1 MALFHFPTV
10 SPWGRELPGLT
21 GKLASLDLLGLGEGS
36 TARPSILFPSCLK
49 DRDGGGVRQPATLGT
64 QAAGK
69 GLDLN
74 IKVLKM
80 TEDRNSSSR
89 LASEPG
95 VGGWGRGES
104 SVSQLYST
112 DI

>member
-1 MALFHFPTV
+1 MALFYFSTV

-36 TARPSILFPSCLK
+36 TARPSILFPACLK
-49 DRDGGGVRQPATLGT
+49 DRDGGGVRQPAALGT
-64 QAAGK
+64 HAAGK

-80 TEDRNSSSR
+80 TGDRSSSSH

-95 VGGWGRGES
+95 WGWGRGGS
-104 SVSQLYST
+104 SVSQLHSA

>member
-1 MALFHFPTV
+1 MA
-10 SPWGRELPGLT
+10 

-64 QAAGK
+64 HTAGK

-80 TEDRNSSSR
+80 TEDRNSSSH

-95 VGGWGRGES
+95 EGEGGS

-112 DI
+112 NI

>member
-1 MALFHFPTV
+1 MA
-10 SPWGRELPGLT
+10 

-36 TARPSILFPSCLK
+36 AARPSILFPSCLK

-64 QAAGK
+64 HAAGK

-80 TEDRNSSSR
+80 TEDRNSSSH

-95 VGGWGRGES
+95 EGKEGA
-104 SVSQLYST
+104 QFPNFIFST
-112 DI
+112 NI